1 MRIHTNKITHEDKF
15 NRKYACTVTGY
26 RIIAKG
32 KHISLNETLCTIQS
46 MTDDSVYIID
56 EKGIEK
62 I

>member
-1 MRIHTNKITHEDKF
+1 MPSN
-15 NRKYACTVTGY
+15 TVTGY

-32 KHISLNETLCTIQS
+32 KHISLNETLCAIQS